1 MLNIYK
7 KQIIPKEKIFMYMI
21 WTINRIIQNFR
32 TTRNIKFSTKTIRHF
47 AEDVAGYHLQRKGG
61 LIGYDKSVY
70 TRLTQLFPDMVKY
83 ENEREINKAQ
93 KAPKQPIDYNPDKFI
108 EPDRADY
115 EWEKNENVS
124 YIDRIIIESI
134 NKVLGKNIL

>member
-1 MLNIYK
+1 
-7 KQIIPKEKIFMYMI
+7 MI

-93 KAPKQPIDYNPDKFI
+93 KALKQPIDYNPDKFI

-115 EWEKNENVS
+115 EWEKNENIL